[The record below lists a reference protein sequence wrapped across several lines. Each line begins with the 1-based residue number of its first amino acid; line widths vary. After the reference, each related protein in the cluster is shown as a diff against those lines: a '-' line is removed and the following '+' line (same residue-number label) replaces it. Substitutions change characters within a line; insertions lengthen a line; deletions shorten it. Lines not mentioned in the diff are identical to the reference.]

1 MRTLFQSRYDE
12 FQNFVVLTLR
22 FRCWNWTKNSIHSN
36 ERNWNWTRSNHPP
49 FNWINPT
56 KLNCF
61 RPTHSELWWIAM
73 KCSQPS
79 AKQLKRKVSF
89 GAKTC
94 NQHFK
99 TFLMLLNARCYW
111 IFLHSVYRVAAIVK
125 KYISE
130 KKQTKKLL
138 PSQFSETVK
147 SPIMQISAFLFKVK
161 QQLVYS

>member
-1 MRTLFQSRYDE
+1 MKTHFQSRYDE
-12 FQNFVVLTLR
+12 FQNFVVR
-22 FRCWNWTKNSIHSN
+22 TKNSIHSN

-61 RPTHSELWWIAM
+61 RPTHSELWWTAM

-130 KKQTKKLL
+130 EKKQTKKLL

-161 QQLVYS
+161 QQLVYF